1 MHTATTISKMLL
13 FMSALTLCLMGA
25 TKVVYA
31 ESNGTGNGIAND
43 EVKHVYAVERTQ
55 PWPDIAEGD
64 DMALYENWSERPMS
78 VPDEPETSQ
87 ASQEFQGYESGA

>member
-1 MHTATTISKMLL
+1 MNTATTTSKMLL
-13 FMSALTLCLMGA
+13 FASALTLCLMGG
-25 TKVVYA
+25 TKFVYA

-43 EVKHVYAVERTQ
+43 EVKHVVEGTQ

-78 VPDEPETSQ
+78 VPDGPETSQ